1 MKKLIESYKTIIL
14 YLFFG
19 GITTLINIVVYMV
32 CYDIFDISNVISNIL
47 AWILS
52 VLFAFVSNK
61 FWVFESKSKNRLRVQ
76 KEFLKFVGGRIGTG
90 LLDLL
95 IMYICVD
102 VLYGPAF
109 IIKIIS
115 NIVVIILNYIL
126 SKMLVFKEKKVS
138 AK

>member
-32 CYDIFDISNVISNIL
+32 CYDIFDISNAISNIL

-126 SKMLVFKEKKVS
+126 SKMLVFKEKK
-138 AK
+138 

>member
-126 SKMLVFKEKKVS
+126 SKMLVFKEKK
-138 AK
+138 

>member
-32 CYDIFDISNVISNIL
+32 CYDIFDISNAISNIL

-102 VLYGPAF
+102 VPR
-109 IIKIIS
+109 
-115 NIVVIILNYIL
+115 
-126 SKMLVFKEKKVS
+126 
-138 AK
+138 

>member
-52 VLFAFVSNK
+52 VLFSFVSNK

-126 SKMLVFKEKKVS
+126 SKMLVFKEKK
-138 AK
+138 